1 MRNQEII
8 VSLDIGTTSV
18 KVVVAEYINGHVNII
33 GVGNEKSRGLSRGV
47 IVDIDETVYSIQKA
61 IEIAERKANVKIN
74 EVVVGVPSN
83 KLAIDDCHGMIAVAS
98 ENREITSKD
107 VDNVISAAKVRSVP
121 PEREVIAILPT
132 EFIVDGFTGI
142 RDPRGMIGVRL
153 ELYARLMTGPRTII
167 HNIRRCVEKAGLQIT
182 EFVLQP
188 QAIAAV
194 ALNHD
199 EREFGTVIIDMGGGQ
214 TSASIIYDNELK
226 YSFVDQEGGDYVT
239 KDISVILNTSLDSA
253 ERLKREYGYAIS
265 SQTSPEE
272 YFPVETVGR
281 KEPVRV
287 DERYLSEI
295 IEARLVQIF
304 ETVRDDLEAVDAM
317 DLPGGFVLT
326 GGASSLPGVLELAEQ
341 YFGSQVRIYI
351 PEQMGMRNP
360 IYTTSMGM
368 VQYVSGLD
376 DVHRIAQA
384 TFRSQRAQHAV
395 QQEQPRPN
403 YGSQFVGGR
412 RSGEGGYAARPYT
425 TNQGQNEAED
435 YDVRQ
440 IADIGDGRNPR
451 TRILEMKP
459 SGDANRSK
467 IGQDDSNVMDEYNQ
481 YSRQS
486 SASYQS
492 NEDAVYYEDYP
503 QEASRP
509 EGNQEEAGNETGFA
523 NKIRSFFQTF
533 FD

>member
-8 VSLDIGTTSV
+8 VSLDIGTTSI
-18 KVVVAEYINGHVNII
+18 KVVVAEYMNGHVNII

-47 IVDIDETVYSIQKA
+47 IVDIDETVLSIQKA
-61 IEIAERKANVKIN
+61 IEQAERKANVKIN

-98 ENREITSKD
+98 ENREITSRD

-121 PEREVIAILPT
+121 PEREVIAILPE
-132 EFIVDGFTGI
+132 EFIVDGFNGI

-167 HNIRRCVEKAGLQIT
+167 HNIRRCVEKAGLSIS
-182 EFVLQP
+182 EFVIQP
-188 QAIAAV
+188 QAIATT
-194 ALNHD
+194 ALNQD

-214 TSASIIYDNELK
+214 TSASIIYDNQLK

-253 ERLKREYGYAIS
+253 ERIKREYGYAIS

-304 ETVRDDLEAVDAM
+304 ETIHEDLEAVDAL

-326 GGASSLPGVLELAEQ
+326 GGASSLPGVLELAKK
-341 YFGSQVRIYI
+341 YFGPQVRVYI
-351 PEQMGMRNP
+351 PEQMGLRNP
-360 IYTTSMGM
+360 VYTTSMGM
-368 VQYVSGLD
+368 VEYVSKLD
-376 DVHRIAQA
+376 EVHQIAQA
-384 TFRSQRAQHAV
+384 TFRAQRVQHAAARDAGPLISNPYDGG
-395 QQEQPRPN
+395 QGRPYGESDNSYYQARNGGGQRGGLQGGFSNQSQARQKPKSPSLSQPHPN
-403 YGSQFVGGR
+403 GQAFSNNSSHSDYYAYNDSQAQ
-412 RSGEGGYAARPYT
+412 SYNNYPSEDQYSEKEWMDASTKNPSTNEGGF
-425 TNQGQNEAED
+425 
-435 YDVRQ
+435 V
-440 IADIGDGRNPR
+440 
-451 TRILEMKP
+451 
-459 SGDANRSK
+459 
-467 IGQDDSNVMDEYNQ
+467 
-481 YSRQS
+481 
-486 SASYQS
+486 
-492 NEDAVYYEDYP
+492 
-503 QEASRP
+503 
-509 EGNQEEAGNETGFA
+509 
-523 NKIRSFFQTF
+523 NKLRAYFQTF

>member
-8 VSLDIGTTSV
+8 VSLDIGTTSI

-61 IEIAERKANVKIN
+61 IEQAERKANVKIN

-121 PEREVIAILPT
+121 PEREVIAILPQ
-132 EFIVDGFTGI
+132 EFIVDGFNGI

-153 ELYARLMTGPRTII
+153 ELYARLLTGPRTII

-182 EFVLQP
+182 EFVIQP
-188 QAIAAV
+188 QAIASV
-194 ALNHD
+194 ALNQD
-199 EREFGTVIIDMGGGQ
+199 EREFGTVVVDMGGGQ
-214 TSASIIYDNELK
+214 TSASIIYDNQLK

-239 KDISVILNTSLDSA
+239 KDISLILNTSLDSA
-253 ERLKREYGYAIS
+253 ERIKREFGYAVS
-265 SQTSPEE
+265 SQTSPDE

-281 KEPVRV
+281 KDPVRV

-304 ETVRDDLEAVDAM
+304 ETIRDDLQAVDAM

-326 GGASSLPGVLELAEQ
+326 GGASSLPGVLELAQ
-341 YFGSQVRIYI
+341 KYFGKQVRIYI

-368 VQYVSGLD
+368 VEYVVGLD
-376 DVHRIAQA
+376 DVHRIAQS
-384 TFRSQRAQHAV
+384 TFRSQRAQHSLQHERMMPNQGRPAGRTIAPFPESQTKMENPFPKDDRV
-395 QQEQPRPN
+395 VEQYPDGNFEQPVKIRPQIQPEHSRPVRRIFN
-403 YGSQFVGGR
+403 RDFGMGGGNHNQEVDDYYR
-412 RSGEGGYAARPYT
+412 YD
-425 TNQGQNEAED
+425 NQGSSSQEAYPVD
-435 YDVRQ
+435 SDQASYNN
-440 IADIGDGRNPR
+440 G
-451 TRILEMKP
+451 L
-459 SGDANRSK
+459 
-467 IGQDDSNVMDEYNQ
+467 GQD
-481 YSRQS
+481 
-486 SASYQS
+486 
-492 NEDAVYYEDYP
+492 NE
-503 QEASRP
+503 
-509 EGNQEEAGNETGFA
+509 GFTG
-523 NKIRSFFQTF
+523 KVRSFFDTF

>member
-1 MRNQEII
+1 MRNQEIV
-8 VSLDIGTTSV
+8 VSLDIGTTSI
-18 KVVVAEYINGHVNII
+18 KVVVAEYMNGQVNII

-47 IVDIDETVYSIQKA
+47 IVDIDETVFSIQKA
-61 IEIAERKANVKIN
+61 IEHAERKANVKIN

-121 PEREVIAILPT
+121 PEREVIAILPE
-132 EFIVDGFTGI
+132 EFIVDGFSGI

-153 ELYARLMTGPRTII
+153 ELYARLLTGPRTII
-167 HNIRRCVEKAGLQIT
+167 HNIRRCVEKAGLQIA

-188 QAIAAV
+188 QAIASV

-214 TSASIIYDNELK
+214 TSASIIYDNQLK

-253 ERLKREYGYAIS
+253 ERIKREFGYAVS

-295 IEARLVQIF
+295 IEARLTQIF
-304 ETVRDDLEAVDAM
+304 ETIREDLQAIDAM

-326 GGASSLPGVLELAEQ
+326 GGASSLPGVLELSQ
-341 YFGSQVRIYI
+341 KYFGSQVRQYI

-360 IYTTSMGM
+360 VYTTSMGM
-368 VQYVSGLD
+368 VEYVAQLD
-376 DVHRIAQA
+376 EVHRIAQS
-384 TFRSQRAQHAV
+384 TFRSQRARQAV
-395 QQEQPRPN
+395 QPERPTPNRGPNFEQSRPVKTEVTYDSDYFENNDPRDRG
-403 YGSQFVGGR
+403 YGPTITQTEAPARREVSQSGASQPKGR
-412 RSGEGGYAARPYT
+412 LFRESEKPA
-425 TNQGQNEAED
+425 QGH
-435 YDVRQ
+435 
-440 IADIGDGRNPR
+440 
-451 TRILEMKP
+451 
-459 SGDANRSK
+459 
-467 IGQDDSNVMDEYNQ
+467 DEYYRYDASN
-481 YSRQS
+481 S
-486 SASYQS
+486 SSQPHYEEAM
-492 NEDAVYYEDYP
+492 YYE
-503 QEASRP
+503 E
-509 EGNQEEAGNETGFA
+509 NQETDQEVTYEEVYRPSQESGIT
-523 NKIRSFFQTF
+523 NKVRSFFQTF

>member
-8 VSLDIGTTSV
+8 VSLDIGTTSI
-18 KVVVAEYINGHVNII
+18 KVVVAEYMNGQVNII

-47 IVDIDETVYSIQKA
+47 IVDIDETVLSIQKA
-61 IEIAERKANVKIN
+61 IEQAERKANVKIN

-98 ENREITSKD
+98 ENREITARD

-121 PEREVIAILPT
+121 PEREVIAILPE
-132 EFIVDGFTGI
+132 EFIVDGFNGI

-167 HNIRRCVEKAGLQIT
+167 HNIRRCVEKAGLSIS
-182 EFVLQP
+182 EFVIQP
-188 QAIAAV
+188 QAIATT
-194 ALNHD
+194 ALNQD

-214 TSASIIYDNELK
+214 TSASIIYDNQLK

-253 ERLKREYGYAIS
+253 ERIKREYGYAIS

-304 ETVRDDLEAVDAM
+304 ETIREDLEAVDAL

-326 GGASSLPGVLELAEQ
+326 GGASSLPGVLELAKK

-360 IYTTSMGM
+360 VYTTSVGM
-368 VQYVSGLD
+368 VEYVSKLD
-376 DVHRIAQA
+376 EVHQIAQS
-384 TFRSQRAQHAV
+384 TFRAQRAQHAAAREGNPTLSS
-395 QQEQPRPN
+395 QYDSGRSQSYDDFENTYYQPRDGGGQQFGPQGGFAGPEQARQRPKSPSLSQPHPN
-403 YGSQFVGGR
+403 AQAFQDNSNHTGYYTYNEPQDPRYNDYPSDDQYSEEEWHNATVTDPTTN
-412 RSGEGGYAARPYT
+412 EGGF
-425 TNQGQNEAED
+425 
-435 YDVRQ
+435 V
-440 IADIGDGRNPR
+440 
-451 TRILEMKP
+451 
-459 SGDANRSK
+459 
-467 IGQDDSNVMDEYNQ
+467 
-481 YSRQS
+481 
-486 SASYQS
+486 
-492 NEDAVYYEDYP
+492 
-503 QEASRP
+503 
-509 EGNQEEAGNETGFA
+509 
-523 NKIRSFFQTF
+523 NKLRAYFQTF

>member
-8 VSLDIGTTSV
+8 VSLDIGTTSI
-18 KVVVAEYINGHVNII
+18 KVVVAEYINGHANII

-61 IEIAERKANVKIN
+61 IEQAERKANVKIN

-121 PEREVIAILPT
+121 PEREVIAILPQ
-132 EFIVDGFTGI
+132 EFIVDGFNGI

-153 ELYARLMTGPRTII
+153 ELYARLLTGPRTII

-182 EFVLQP
+182 EFVIQP
-188 QAIAAV
+188 QAIASV
-194 ALNHD
+194 ALNQD
-199 EREFGTVIIDMGGGQ
+199 EREFGTVVIDMGGGQ
-214 TSASIIYDNELK
+214 TSASIIYDNQLK

-239 KDISVILNTSLDSA
+239 KDISLILNTSLDSA
-253 ERLKREYGYAIS
+253 ERIKREFGYAVS
-265 SQTSPEE
+265 SQTSPDE

-281 KEPVRV
+281 KDPVRV

-304 ETVRDDLEAVDAM
+304 ETIRDDLQAVDAM

-326 GGASSLPGVLELAEQ
+326 GGASSLPGVLELAQ
-341 YFGSQVRIYI
+341 KYFGKQVRIYI

-368 VQYVSGLD
+368 VEYVVGLD
-376 DVHRIAQA
+376 DVHRIAQS
-384 TFRSQRAQHAV
+384 TFRSQRAQHSLQHERMMPNQGRPAGRTIAPFPESQTKLDNPFPMDDRMGERYDDGSV
-395 QQEQPRPN
+395 DQPVKIRPQSQPDQSRHVRRIFNKDFGMGGGNRNQEVDDYYRYDNQGTNSQESYPMNPDQAPYN
-403 YGSQFVGGR
+403 YGSGQEN
-412 RSGEGGYAARPYT
+412 EGF
-425 TNQGQNEAED
+425 
-435 YDVRQ
+435 
-440 IADIGDGRNPR
+440 
-451 TRILEMKP
+451 
-459 SGDANRSK
+459 
-467 IGQDDSNVMDEYNQ
+467 
-481 YSRQS
+481 
-486 SASYQS
+486 
-492 NEDAVYYEDYP
+492 
-503 QEASRP
+503 
-509 EGNQEEAGNETGFA
+509 TG
-523 NKIRSFFQTF
+523 KVRSFFETF